1 MFRAGF
7 RDLPDSCGNTTALIR
22 NVYDGRATDSEAGKP
37 VRRLSEHDARR
48 GDFIPSSVVAPS
60 SRCLE
65 RKTDGILSLASGT
78 FVLLVRLFF
87 FVLAAE
93 VPPVGLRKENGKLKI
108 NYTFANGETS
118 DVEVREEIG
127 NLILD
132 SRREESNQDRKERY
146 HCYSLDAAEY
156 EGEDYADGSTPET
169 ELFLQV
175 ENQRIKKAFE
185 QLSEVQ
191 RRRLLMLA
199 EGVSLREIAR
209 REGKDI
215 KSIRESIEGARKKF
229 LKYF

>member
-1 MFRAGF
+1 M
-7 RDLPDSCGNTTALIR
+7 
-22 NVYDGRATDSEAGKP
+22 
-37 VRRLSEHDARR
+37 
-48 GDFIPSSVVAPS
+48 
-60 SRCLE
+60 
-65 RKTDGILSLASGT
+65 SLASGT

-87 FVLAAE
+87 FVIAAE
-93 VPPVGLRKENGKLKI
+93 VPPAGLRKENGKLKI

-118 DVEVREEIG
+118 DVEVNEEIG

-156 EGEDYADGSTPET
+156 EGADYADGSTPET
-169 ELFLQV
+169 ELFRQL
-175 ENQRIKKAFE
+175 ENQRIKEAFG

-215 KSIRESIEGARKKF
+215 KTIRESIEGARKKF
-229 LKYF
+229 LKFF

>member
-1 MFRAGF
+1 M
-7 RDLPDSCGNTTALIR
+7 
-22 NVYDGRATDSEAGKP
+22 
-37 VRRLSEHDARR
+37 
-48 GDFIPSSVVAPS
+48 
-60 SRCLE
+60 
-65 RKTDGILSLASGT
+65 
-78 FVLLVRLFF
+78 
-87 FVLAAE
+87 
-93 VPPVGLRKENGKLKI
+93 KI

-146 HCYSLDAAEY
+146 HCYSLDATEY
-156 EGEDYADGSTPET
+156 EGRDYADGSTPEM
-169 ELFLQV
+169 ELFRQL
-175 ENQRIKKAFE
+175 ENQRLKEAFE

-215 KSIRESIEGARKKF
+215 KTIRESI
-229 LKYF
+229 

>member
-1 MFRAGF
+1 M
-7 RDLPDSCGNTTALIR
+7 
-22 NVYDGRATDSEAGKP
+22 
-37 VRRLSEHDARR
+37 
-48 GDFIPSSVVAPS
+48 
-60 SRCLE
+60 
-65 RKTDGILSLASGT
+65 
-78 FVLLVRLFF
+78 
-87 FVLAAE
+87 
-93 VPPVGLRKENGKLKI
+93 KI

-118 DVEVREEIG
+118 DVEVNEEIG

-169 ELFLQV
+169 ELFLQL
-175 ENQRIKKAFE
+175 ENQRIKEAFE

-209 REGKDI
+209 REGKVFEI
-215 KSIRESIEGARKKF
+215 FLRYPLKTASKSPYVEGHPDTVLQKAEVKR
-229 LKYF
+229 

>member
-1 MFRAGF
+1 MTGGQRTAKPGNRCGVCLSMMHEGVISFHHLW
-7 RDLPDSCGNTTALIR
+7 LPLHHAVLKKDRWDIEPGKRHFCAACQAL
-22 NVYDGRATDSEAGKP
+22 
-37 VRRLSEHDARR
+37 
-48 GDFIPSSVVAPS
+48 
-60 SRCLE
+60 
-65 RKTDGILSLASGT
+65 
-78 FVLLVRLFF
+78 F
-87 FVLAAE
+87 FVLAAK
-93 VPPVGLRKENGKLKI
+93 VPPAGLRKENGKLKI

-118 DVEVREEIG
+118 DVEVNEEIG

-169 ELFLQV
+169 ELFLQL
-175 ENQRIKKAFE
+175 ENQRIKEAFE

-215 KSIRESIEGARKKF
+215 KSIRESIERARKKF

>member
-1 MFRAGF
+1 M
-7 RDLPDSCGNTTALIR
+7 
-22 NVYDGRATDSEAGKP
+22 
-37 VRRLSEHDARR
+37 
-48 GDFIPSSVVAPS
+48 
-60 SRCLE
+60 
-65 RKTDGILSLASGT
+65 
-78 FVLLVRLFF
+78 
-87 FVLAAE
+87 
-93 VPPVGLRKENGKLKI
+93 KI

-191 RRRLLMLA
+191 RRRLKLYFFGELTYEQIA
-199 EGVSLREIAR
+199 KLEGCTKRAVKFSVDIAV
-209 REGKDI
+209 EKL
-215 KSIRESIEGARKKF
+215 KKNF
-229 LKYF
+229 KIF

>member
-1 MFRAGF
+1 M
-7 RDLPDSCGNTTALIR
+7 
-22 NVYDGRATDSEAGKP
+22 
-37 VRRLSEHDARR
+37 
-48 GDFIPSSVVAPS
+48 
-60 SRCLE
+60 
-65 RKTDGILSLASGT
+65 
-78 FVLLVRLFF
+78 
-87 FVLAAE
+87 
-93 VPPVGLRKENGKLKI
+93 KI

-118 DVEVREEIG
+118 DVEVNEEIG

-156 EGEDYADGSTPET
+156 EGEDYADGSTP
-169 ELFLQV
+169 
-175 ENQRIKKAFE
+175 IKEAFE

-215 KSIRESIEGARKKF
+215 KSIRESIERARKKF

>member
-1 MFRAGF
+1 M
-7 RDLPDSCGNTTALIR
+7 
-22 NVYDGRATDSEAGKP
+22 
-37 VRRLSEHDARR
+37 
-48 GDFIPSSVVAPS
+48 
-60 SRCLE
+60 
-65 RKTDGILSLASGT
+65 
-78 FVLLVRLFF
+78 
-87 FVLAAE
+87 
-93 VPPVGLRKENGKLKI
+93 KI

-118 DVEVREEIG
+118 DVEVNEEIG

-156 EGEDYADGSTPET
+156 EGEDYADGSTPEM
-169 ELFLQV
+169 ELFRQL
-175 ENQRIKKAFE
+175 ENQRIKEAFE

-215 KSIRESIEGARKKF
+215 KTIRESIEGARKKI
-229 LKYF
+229 LKFF